1 MTRILGHHVCYNNTN
16 LHMLGELLRNAQC
29 VTSVLSVYHI
39 YSDTK
44 DCTRERSHISAVIV
58 LNVLV
63 ISPTYSDINVC
74 ILGKNLPSVQ
84 SVACVLV
91 SHGIWS
97 STRKHTLTRV
107 QTVQMNIKATMWKLF
122 MKRHSNVQNAARV
135 FSVQQ
140 TFKAIKEP
148 TVVKGPIAAL
158 GVTNASLVCPMFI
171 DTWGRTLVL

>member
-1 MTRILGHHVCYNNTN
+1 MYLPQISTIMRRNILKRKSWAIAVIMTRILGHHVCYNNTN

-58 LNVLV
+58 LNALV

-91 SHGIWS
+91 SHGI
-97 STRKHTLTRV
+97 
-107 QTVQMNIKATMWKLF
+107 
-122 MKRHSNVQNAARV
+122 
-135 FSVQQ
+135 
-140 TFKAIKEP
+140 
-148 TVVKGPIAAL
+148 
-158 GVTNASLVCPMFI
+158 
-171 DTWGRTLVL
+171 